1 MPRRSCLFVST
12 ATGWANRTREAER
25 GRWADG
31 AWRYGGVRAR
41 PVTWGARH
49 ASRVTSLRMLRE
61 VPAPGGSDAGVSSSS
76 SSSSS
81 SSTSWRDTAVDGG
94 FSSEPAWLSDLF
106 SHGSAHEMIE
116 ESPQICRFMNEHH
129 SDHLLMYLRRFGPP
143 ERYDNLPELE
153 RIEMTQVDRD
163 GFEVDLVL
171 CSDADNNCVCLHER
185 LEWQEGRKCESGEQ
199 CIHLLSDLSR
209 QCGLDGDI

>member
-1 MPRRSCLFVST
+1 
-12 ATGWANRTREAER
+12 
-25 GRWADG
+25 
-31 AWRYGGVRAR
+31 
-41 PVTWGARH
+41 
-49 ASRVTSLRMLRE
+49 
-61 VPAPGGSDAGVSSSS
+61 
-76 SSSSS
+76 
-81 SSTSWRDTAVDGG
+81 
-94 FSSEPAWLSDLF
+94 
-106 SHGSAHEMIE
+106 MIE

-199 CIHLLSDLSR
+199 CIHCCRTCRAVRTGRGYLRRAAGAGPAEGGGRCANGVMGGKPARNGGGPPGLNAVRQRGRSSHGLLNTSSSVVSRTRDDSIRHGVADLTVFHRRFLGVTLETLASHPAR
-209 QCGLDGDI
+209 GAAGRAP

>member
-1 MPRRSCLFVST
+1 MSRRGCLFVST
-12 ATGWANRTREAER
+12 ATGWANRTREPER
-25 GRWADG
+25 GRWAEG
-31 AWRYGGVRAR
+31 ARRCEGVRAR
-41 PVTWGARH
+41 PATGGARR
-49 ASRVTSLRMLRE
+49 ASQMTSLRMLRE
-61 VPAPGGSDAGVSSSS
+61 VPAPGGSDAGISSSS
-76 SSSSS
+76 SS
-81 SSTSWRDTAVDGG
+81 WRNAAVDGG
-94 FSSEPAWLSDLF
+94 RSSGPAWLSDLF
-106 SHGSAHEMIE
+106 SHDSVHEVIE

-153 RIEMTQVDRD
+153 RIELTQVDRD

-185 LEWQEGRKCESGEQ
+185 LEWQEGRKCENGEQ